1 MFNKYKNK
9 TMYDDN
15 ILNYMHE
22 EKIKVTR
29 TNYKLQLL
37 AFIAE
42 NYLND
47 LCINEYLDEAV
58 NVLLDDNYIKYKNE
72 NNIL

>member
-15 ILNYMHE
+15 ILNYMHD

-29 TNYKLQLL
+29 KNYKLQLL

-42 NYLND
+42 ARLND
-47 LCINEYLDEAV
+47 LCVEEYLDEAV
-58 NVLLDDNYIKYKNE
+58 NVLLDDNYIKYKNTK
-72 NNIL
+72 NIL